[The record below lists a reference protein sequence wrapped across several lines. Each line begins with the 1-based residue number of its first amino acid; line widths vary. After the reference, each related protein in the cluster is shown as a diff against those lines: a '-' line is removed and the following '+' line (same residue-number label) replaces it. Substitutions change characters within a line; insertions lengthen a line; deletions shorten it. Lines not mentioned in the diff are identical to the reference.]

1 MTIET
6 PVNTYWW
13 GDGDGSNV
21 TFTFPFSKFEDDD
34 VFVYVYNTTS
44 GEYDLKTA
52 GTHYNIS
59 GATITFTAGN
69 EPPAPPS
76 SGYGNVLILRKTD
89 MQTGKASFIA
99 GSSIRAQDL
108 ENNFVQS
115 IRADQEFRDQKVDK
129 WNPEVWANL
138 DMKKRRVVNLEDP
151 VDNQDAATRAYIE
164 ARRTNTLVQ
173 DTTPTADESIKG
185 LHWLKSAGTENQIHY
200 IYDGSAWNEVATG
213 IPFTPLSG
221 TKVRYVDTK
230 NGNDNPGNDG
240 FYSNN
245 PLKTIKRAV
254 TLVNADPGGDGSL
267 IWVNA
272 GIYQEVLPI
281 TIQKDNVSIVGTTQ
295 RSCFVHPTPATE
307 TNVMFEVDSGSYLAN
322 MTFCG
327 VKAAGTRGGNALDPD
342 STYGLPTDQGWC
354 VAFRSGASIK
364 KSPYVQNCVSYC
376 DSGIN
381 NATTVYNSDNTI
393 ASGFDPDNMAGTGGD
408 LTSSPTGGGILI
420 DGSAVSSSSPLRSMV
435 VDTYTQINLD
445 GPGVLCANNGY
456 GQMVS
461 FFGTFCHYHAKAVTG
476 GQLNLSNCVT
486 DFGTYGLIADGKSTS
501 SIGTA
506 SVVGAHTAG
515 STSITITPPVKT
527 SAWHGSAV
535 IPRTTQVFQIGSN
548 IYAIKGSTVD
558 SNGNY
563 VVQIY
568 NPDPSNVSTNL
579 GLIADVSNAD
589 SVDFFQKSLIVT
601 GGHVFEY
608 CGSGTD
614 YRALPD
620 NGGVSNTNNQAV
632 EIGVG
637 QVWLS
642 STDEN
647 GRFVV
652 GSGGPDSF
660 VVDQLSGTV
669 SLPSGA
675 VISADLVT
683 DTTPQLG
690 GDLDVNNWKITSSG
704 NNNIYLDPAGSGS
717 VVFEG
722 PVTFD
727 SSQPTATTSTPG
739 IVALSNSISDSTTA
753 AATPA
758 ALKTVVPTG
767 SVIMYAGTT
776 SPTGYLE
783 MAGQTVPNGTG
794 TISGITAD
802 FSALFAVVGATIPDM
817 RGMFV
822 RGWDNGR
829 AKDPNRVIGSDQT
842 SMFESHSH
850 TSDAAGEH
858 NHTLGDAGLHDHTI
872 DQVSLTG
879 SFYPSGHNSRGTG
892 VFSSQN
898 VGDSETSDN
907 NNGDKI
913 TFDASHSHTMQD
925 DGTHTHTVGNA
936 GSHFHTINSTGGTET
951 RPENIALMY
960 CIKY

>member
-59 GATITFTAGN
+59 GATISFTAGN
-69 EPPAPPS
+69 EPPTPPS
-76 SGYGNVLILRKTD
+76 TGYGNVLILRKTD
-89 MQTGKASFIA
+89 MQTGKASFTA

-108 ENNFVQS
+108 DNNFVQS
-115 IRADQEFRDQKVDK
+115 MRADQEFRDQKVDK

-151 VDNQDAATRAYIE
+151 VNDQDAATRAYIE

-173 DTTPTADESIKG
+173 DTTPTAEESVEG
-185 LHWLKSAGTENQIHY
+185 LHWLKYAGTENQVHY
-200 IYDGSAWNEVATG
+200 IYDGTAWNEVASG

-230 NGNDNPGNDG
+230 NGNDNAGNDG

-254 TLVNADPGGDGSL
+254 TLVNADPAGDGSL

-307 TNVMFEVDSGSYLAN
+307 TNVMFEVDSGAYLAN

-327 VKAAGTRGGNALDPD
+327 LKAAGTRGGYSLDPD

-354 VAFRSGASIK
+354 VAFRNGAHVK
-364 KSPYVQNCVSYC
+364 KSPYVQNCVAYC
-376 DSGIN
+376 DSGIDN
-381 NATTVYNSDNTI
+381 TTTVYNSDNSI

-408 LTSSPTGGGILI
+408 VTSGPTGGGILI
-420 DGSAVSSSSPLRSMV
+420 DGSQVSSTSPLRSMV

-456 GQMVS
+456 GQLVS
-461 FFGTFCHYHAKAVTG
+461 FFGTFCHYHAKAITG

-486 DFGTYGLIADGKSTS
+486 DFGRYGLIADGKSSS
-501 SIGTA
+501 SIGT
-506 SVVGAHTAG
+506 STVVGAHSAG
-515 STSITITPPVKT
+515 ATSITVTAPVKT
-527 SAWHGSAV
+527 AAWHGAAV
-535 IPRTTQVFQIGSN
+535 IPRTTQVFQIGSDT
-548 IYAIKGSTVD
+548 YAIKSSAID

-563 VVQIY
+563 VIQIY
-568 NPDPSNVSTNL
+568 NPNPSNISQNL
-579 GLIADVSNAD
+579 GLTTSVSNGA
-589 SVDFFQKSLIVT
+589 SVDYFQKSLIVT

-614 YRALPD
+614 YRAHPD
-620 NGGVSNTNNQAV
+620 NGGVPNINNQAV

-660 VVDQLSGTV
+660 LVDQLSGTV
-669 SLPSGA
+669 TLPSGA
-675 VISADLVT
+675 VISTNLVT

-690 GDLDVNNWKITSSG
+690 GDLDTNNFKIVSTA
-704 NNNIYLDPAGSGS
+704 NNNITLDPAGTGNI
-717 VVFEG
+717 VMAG
-722 PVTFD
+722 PVLFD
-727 SSQPTATTSTPG
+727 SNQPTASTSTPG
-739 IVALSNSISDSTTA
+739 IVALSNTISNSTTT

-758 ALKTVVPTG
+758 ALQTVVPTG
-767 SVIMYAGTT
+767 SVIMYAG
-776 SPTGYLE
+776 SSAPSGYLE
-783 MAGQTVPNGTG
+783 MAGQTVPNGSG
-794 TISGITAD
+794 TISGVTAD
-802 FSALFAVVGATIPDM
+802 FSSLYSVVGSTIPDM
-817 RGMFV
+817 RGMFA

-829 AKDPNRVIGSDQT
+829 DKDTGRAIRSDQAD
-842 SMFESHSH
+842 EIAAH
-850 TSDAAGEH
+850 THAISDAGTH
-858 NHTLGDAGLHDHTI
+858 NHTLNTAGDHSHTI
-872 DQVSLTG
+872 DQVILTG
-879 SFYPSGHNSRGTG
+879 SFYPKGHNTRGTG
-892 VFSSQN
+892 VFTSTK
-898 VGDSETSDN
+898 VGDTESSDSS
-907 NNGDKI
+907 NGDI
-913 TFDASHSHTMQD
+913 IEFDASHAHTMQD
-925 DGTHTHTVGNA
+925 AGDHTHTVGDA
-936 GSHFHTINSTGGTET
+936 GVHTHSISQTGGSET
-951 RPENIALMY
+951 RPENVALMY